1 MREGQSLYLSG
12 FGATVQGFPDTVV
25 NFKLKWKSLPLVKPY
40 LSYTRTKFKLGSE
53 PSDAYEAGAVVG
65 LQMLS
70 VKAAYQRYT
79 QKGFADQSYFSLGAG
94 LNF

>member
-1 MREGQSLYLSG
+1 MSG
-12 FGATVQGFPDTVV
+12 FGAVVQGFPDTSM
-25 NFKLKWKSLPLVKPY
+25 NAKLKWKTLPLVQPY
-40 LSYTRTKFKLGSE
+40 LSFTRTRFKLGAE
-53 PSDAYEAGAVVG
+53 PSDAYEAGGTVG

-79 QKGFADQSYFSLGAG
+79 QKGFADQNFFSVGAG